1 MPKAP
6 TKRASNADLEFWHE
20 PYNPIY
26 NLVKA
31 RPVLVHQYVRLA
43 AVQERTT
50 WVLTVSDATTTIATS
65 SSSGHIWDLCCST
78 TMIRMLETIARLSEV
93 RSHFQPIQ
101 SSFLG
106 SRRVRLT
113 TNLSAF
119 LSWLRLATYMSI
131 VAVAIL
137 ISFHLKH
144 QPSAIER
151 RVALPFGLVFWFLAL
166 ACLIS
171 GFSNYIKTVNKYSR
185 RQAMVQTGTGTQ
197 IVSASGRYDV
207 WVGADV
213 GVSGLYCCG
222 CCDYRGVRLVP

>member
-6 TKRASNADLEFWHE
+6 SKSASNADLEFWHE

-31 RPVLVHQYVRLA
+31 KPVLVHQRNDYDRHVFIERPYLGPLLFDNNDSDARDHCA
-43 AVQERTT
+43 AERT
-50 WVLTVSDATTTIATS
+50 
-65 SSSGHIWDLCCST
+65 
-78 TMIRMLETIARLSEV
+78 
-93 RSHFQPIQ
+93 
-101 SSFLG
+101 
-106 SRRVRLT
+106 
-113 TNLSAF
+113 F

-144 QPSAIER
+144 QPSEIER

-185 RQAMVQTGTGTQ
+185 RQALVQTGTGTQ
-197 IVSASGRYDV
+197 IVFTVVAAAIIAACVLFLSTNAGTK
-207 WVGADV
+207 
-213 GVSGLYCCG
+213 
-222 CCDYRGVRLVP
+222 